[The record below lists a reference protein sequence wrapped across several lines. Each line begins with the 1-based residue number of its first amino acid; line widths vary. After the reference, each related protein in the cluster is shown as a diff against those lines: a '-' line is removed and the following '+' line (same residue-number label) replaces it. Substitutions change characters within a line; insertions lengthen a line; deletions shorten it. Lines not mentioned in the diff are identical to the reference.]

1 MNIENQISEELKR
14 YSKITDYVEMLEET
28 SQGSLSSVGS
38 GFVNTQGQSGRLEA
52 FNKRQRDMSEQEG
65 DAPADL
71 EGGDEEELDMDVE
84 GGDEGG
90 EEELDMDVEGGEDL
104 EGEEDVA
111 ADLEGGDVEGVE
123 GAEEESEVEEL
134 DVTDIVTMTKETGE
148 KADTVSQEI
157 TTQGQRISG
166 LMGKLDSLET
176 QLGSMDK
183 VLDQMNNLEN
193 KFAELKPETP
203 TEKLELRYLDSGP
216 FTKKPHEFWD
226 EKNAE
231 LKKHPN
237 KHEYVLT
244 QDEVDE
250 YNDTDIKNSW
260 VPDEEEEED
269 ISVLGN
275 RA

>member
-71 EGGDEEELDMDVE
+71 EGGD
-84 GGDEGG
+84 